1 MYNHIIII
9 FKIKKNI
16 VINLIKDSISVH
28 HYTLKNNKLLS
39 FEEEEEE
46 EEEKLIYQFK
56 KNKLKFIVETIIK
69 KLKQF
74 NFYLLT
80 STNFGIFIFFNLNF
94 KNVFQYW
101 LNL

>member
-1 MYNHIIII
+1 MYKHKIII

-16 VINLIKDSISVH
+16 LINLIKDSISAH
-28 HYTLKNNKLLS
+28 HYTLKNNQILS

-46 EEEKLIYQFK
+46 EEELIYQLQ
-56 KNKLKFIVETIIK
+56 KNELNFITDTIIK
-69 KLKQF
+69 ELKSF
-74 NFYLLT
+74 NFYLFT
-80 STNFGIFIFFNLNF
+80 PTNFGIFIFFNLNL

>member
-1 MYNHIIII
+1 MYNHKIII

-16 VINLIKDSISVH
+16 FINFIKVSISTH
-28 HYTLKNNKLLS
+28 HYTLKKNQLLS

-46 EEEKLIYQFK
+46 EELIYQFK
-56 KNKLKFIVETIIK
+56 KNELNFITDTIIK
-69 KLKQF
+69 KLKSF
-74 NFYLLT
+74 NFYLFT
-80 STNFGIFIFFNLNF
+80 PTNFGIFIFLNLNL

>member
-16 VINLIKDSISVH
+16 LINLIKDSISAH
-28 HYTLKNNKLLS
+28 HYTLKNNQLLS

-46 EEEKLIYQFK
+46 LIYQFQ
-56 KNKLKFIVETIIK
+56 KNELNFITDTIIRKLK
-69 KLKQF
+69 LF
-74 NFYLLT
+74 NFYLFT

>member
-1 MYNHIIII
+1 MYNHKIII

-16 VINLIKDSISVH
+16 LINLIKDSISAH
-28 HYTLKNNKLLS
+28 HYTLKNNQILS
-39 FEEEEEE
+39 FEKEE
-46 EEEKLIYQFK
+46 LIYQFQ
-56 KNKLKFIVETIIK
+56 KNELNFITDTIIK
-69 KLKQF
+69 KLKLF
-74 NFYLLT
+74 NFYLFT